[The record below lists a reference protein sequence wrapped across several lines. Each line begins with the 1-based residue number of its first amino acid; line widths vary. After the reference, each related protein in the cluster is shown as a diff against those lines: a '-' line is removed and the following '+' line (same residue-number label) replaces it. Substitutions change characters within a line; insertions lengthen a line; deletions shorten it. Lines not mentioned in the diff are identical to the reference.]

1 MPAPRLQASD
11 PDSSPQRRS
20 RRLIVGLVLLTLLLL
35 LWSPVYS
42 HLRAVAVLLRIESS
56 DAHGFF
62 ANTGI
67 HPIRTEETNFQSGAR
82 ELPTRIYLPT
92 DLAHAPAMVI
102 VHGVHHLGYNEP
114 RLVRFAKA
122 MSGAGMVVA
131 TPELPEIAGY
141 EIKPVSIDEIAASA
155 NDLAERLHTPCV
167 GVLGL
172 SFAGGLALEA
182 ASDPAT
188 SQHICY
194 VVAVGAHDDMGRVM
208 KFFATDEAEYPNGK
222 ILPMA
227 SHEYG
232 ALVAIYAHPEDY
244 FPAQDVSAA
253 REAIRLQLFE
263 QVPRAR
269 EIAARMSPAGQAT
282 MQMLFS
288 QDHSAAKATLLQ
300 NLEKHH
306 AESDAVSP
314 ASQLYRIHVPVM
326 LLHGAGDN
334 VIPPSETLWLAKDIP
349 AIDLRGVLISPAISH
364 VELGKGATYMDKARL
379 VHFIEQVLSE
389 ARSAPYNSVDM
400 PRIAGAATLLH

>member
-1 MPAPRLQASD
+1 MAAPRLQASE
-11 PDSSPQRRS
+11 PEQSPQRRS
-20 RRLIVGLVLLTLLLL
+20 RWLVVLIVVLTLIFLM
-35 LWSPVYS
+35 WSPLYA

-62 ANTGI
+62 ANRGI
-67 HPIRTEETNFQSGAR
+67 HPIRTEETSFESGAR
-82 ELPTRIYLPT
+82 QLPTRLYMPT
-92 DLAHAPAMVI
+92 DVEHAPAIVI
-102 VHGVHHLGYNEP
+102 VHGVHHLGYDEP

-141 EIKPVSIDEIAASA
+141 EIKPVSIDEIAAAA
-155 NDLAERLHTPCV
+155 NDLSQRLHSPCV

-194 VVAVGAHDDMGRVM
+194 VVAVGAHEDMARVM
-208 KFFATDEAEYPNGK
+208 KFFATDKAEYPNGTSRSM
-222 ILPMA
+222 P

-244 FPAQDVSAA
+244 FAASDVPLA
-253 REAIRLQLFE
+253 RLAVHEQLVE
-263 QVPRAR
+263 QISKAK
-269 EIAARMSPAGQAT
+269 EIVARMSPRGQAT
-282 MQMLFS
+282 MRTLFS
-288 QDHSAAKATLLQ
+288 QDHSEVKGTLLA
-300 NLEKHH
+300 NLEKHR
-306 AESDAVSP
+306 AETEAVSP

-349 AIDLRGVLISPAISH
+349 RIDLRSVLVSPAISH
-364 VELGKGATYMDKARL
+364 VELGKGATFMDKVRL
-379 VHFIEQVLSE
+379 VHFIERMLGE
-389 ARSAPYNSVDM
+389 ARSAPYNSVDL
-400 PRIAGAATLLH
+400 PRVAGAAIFTP